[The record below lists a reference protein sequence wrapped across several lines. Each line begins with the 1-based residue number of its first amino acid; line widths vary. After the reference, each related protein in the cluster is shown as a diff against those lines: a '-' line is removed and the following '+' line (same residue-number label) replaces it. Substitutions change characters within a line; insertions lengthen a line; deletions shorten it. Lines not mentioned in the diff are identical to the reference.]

1 MSKLKFMRAMVILAI
16 LSFSLGGL
24 ATKNTSMVEGSCVSN
39 FRVREI
45 VSNQVSP
52 PAIYGSNGETIGI
65 IVDPAMMTVP
75 ILVAAVNQY
84 VLDLNMTGYNVL
96 LDTTG
101 AASAVLLKN
110 KINNWYST
118 YGISGV
124 ALIGNLPYAQF
135 YHPANPGAGFASA
148 ETFICDLFLT
158 DLDGNWTDSEPDG
171 VYDIH
176 NDGTGDIEPEIYLG
190 RIDSASR
197 TLGGLTHSQ
206 DIINVLG
213 KIHAYYVGVNIRN
226 HQALTDIDD
235 DWQSWADGTFDNW
248 PGWLDNAYSTRTD
261 VHTPATWTNATDWLS
276 RMTQDY
282 EWTHLAAHS
291 GSSPAQH
298 YFGPGG
304 VGEGIVTNAQ
314 IHAASPASNFYN
326 LFCCSGADFSAID
339 CLATTYL
346 FSGSHAI
353 GVIGT
358 TKTGGMLSGTN
369 FYNSIGFGSNTIGQ
383 GLLDWFQ
390 FFVSYSPASYLEWF
404 YGMTILGDPFATT
417 VHDQT
422 IYQTEITSSTHPTQ
436 GNWYN
441 TFSVQFNWSEPADV
455 SGIYRYYY
463 VIDQN
468 PTTNP
473 TTSDTFTTQKGVQT
487 TLTEGTHYLHVIVED
502 NAGNIANTVHF
513 EVKID
518 ATAPVVSITN
528 PTDGGTTRPGV
539 IELTWTLSDAMSGI
553 DQIAISQ
560 EGVHYLTINEEDTST
575 DLTLEEGTYTFEVT
589 VFDNA
594 GLSAVDSVT
603 FEVQNFFKSTT
614 FYIIVGAGSG
624 TIALIVVIII
634 IVVVRKK
641 KV

>member
-1 MSKLKFMRAMVILAI
+1 MSKLKLIRAMLILAI

-24 ATKNTSMVEGSCVSN
+24 ATLDTSMVVGSCVIDV
-39 FRVREI
+39 RVREI

-65 IVDPAMMTVP
+65 IVDPAMWATPTVQTA
-75 ILVAAVNQY
+75 INQY

-96 LDTTG
+96 LDPTG
-101 AASAVLLKN
+101 AASAILLKN
-110 KINNWYST
+110 KIQTWYST
-118 YGISGV
+118 NGISGV
-124 ALIGNLPYAQF
+124 ALIGNLPYALF
-135 YHPANPGAGFASA
+135 YHPANPGAGFPSA

-171 VYDIH
+171 IYDIH

-190 RIDSASR
+190 RIDAASR
-197 TLGGLTHSQ
+197 TLGGLGHAQ
-206 DIINVLG
+206 DIINLLA
-213 KIHAYYVGVNIRN
+213 KAHAYRVGANVRT
-226 HQALTDIDD
+226 HQALTYIDD

-248 PGWLDNAYSTRTD
+248 PAWLNSPYPTRTD
-261 VHTPATWTNATDWLS
+261 IHTPATWTNATDWLS

-282 EWTHLAAHS
+282 EWVHLAAHS

-304 VGEGIVTNAQ
+304 VGEGTVTNAQ
-314 IHAASPASNFYN
+314 IHAATPASNFYN
-326 LFCCSGADFSAID
+326 LFCCSGADFSAMD

-353 GVIGT
+353 GVIGS

-369 FYNSIGFGSNTIGQ
+369 YYNSIGFGGSTIGK
-383 GLLDWFQ
+383 GLHDWYQ

-404 YGMTILGDPFATT
+404 YGMTILGDPFAKIIY
-417 VHDQT
+417 DST
-422 IYQTEITSSTHPTQ
+422 IYPTEITSSTHPTQ

-441 TFSVQFNWSEPADV
+441 ALSVQFNWSEPVDV
-455 SGIYRYYY
+455 TGINGYYY
-463 VIDQN
+463 VLDQN
-468 PTTNP
+468 PSTNP
-473 TTSDTFTTQKGVQT
+473 TTSDTFTAQKGLQI

-502 NAGNIANTVHF
+502 NAGNLASVVHF

-518 ATAPVVSITN
+518 ATAPTVSITN
-528 PTDGGTTRPGV
+528 PIDGGTVRPN
-539 IELTWTLSDAMSGI
+539 IITLTWTLSDAMSGI
-553 DQIAISQ
+553 DYIEIS
-560 EGVHYLTINEEDTST
+560 EDGILYLTINEEDTST
-575 DLTLEEGTYTFEVT
+575 DLVLEEGTYNYEVK
-589 VFDNA
+589 VYDNV

-614 FYIIVGAGSG
+614 FYIIVGAGG
-624 TIALIVVIII
+624 GAIVLAVIIII